1 MVVDRRNVSI
11 VKSGDFKNFQTHN
24 KYPINH
30 LVTKAL
36 LYQYLTPNLA
46 ISSLTMLRS

>member
-24 KYPINH
+24 KYPTI
-30 LVTKAL
+30 L
-36 LYQYLTPNLA
+36 LLKPYFTN
-46 ISSLTMLRS
+46 I